1 MRPSNH
7 INELTEAVASIRDLT
22 PSELH
27 PLLDAI
33 VQDES
38 AVDRAW
44 SAILDG
50 ALDEG

>member
-1 MRPSNH
+1 MPSDNT
-7 INELTEAVASIRDLT
+7 NELADAVASLRDLT

-33 VQDES
+33 VEDES